1 MPSNIAHMLISHKA
15 IYKVK
20 EKNIPEYSAF
30 VDLLDKPMKDKGK
43 EEINLRAYM
52 NLGSLGP
59 DLFYYSK
66 LVKGAVEMFRD
77 GFVNARGVEPWSYH
91 LHSIRPNEFPL
102 KLIEIVFRDA
112 LKKDEKYELQAE
124 DYARLAFIAGYLTHI
139 AVDQILHP
147 IVNEATG
154 PYYRSGDYRKK
165 HRECEIF
172 QDYFIYEGVYRMEG
186 KLETNGDTYDFF
198 KQDFNLWAD
207 CIPGNTFRNTE
218 DWFRYFLQRGFA
230 ETYNIFPDDDV
241 IEDSVDNILL
251 TLRVCNQFGP
261 YKETAKEFR
270 RNGER
275 SINYKKYITDL
286 NYFQHYN
293 IAVELAALYLIAL
306 FEIYALLK
314 ADLDFTEKQARRFKH
329 IVSSADLSCPLEKDI
344 FKKAED
350 ALKKTIDIDPGIT
363 FLKDKINLLRFS
375 QRISKGKKW
384 RKK

>member
-30 VDLLDKPMKDKGK
+30 VDLLDNPMKDEEKG
-43 EEINLRAYM
+43 EINLRAYM

-66 LVKGAVEMFRD
+66 LAKGAVEMFRD

-112 LKKDEKYELQAE
+112 LEKNGKYELQAE

-139 AVDQILHP
+139 AMDQILHP
-147 IVNEATG
+147 IINKAVG
-154 PYYRSGDYRKK
+154 PYYRSGDFRKK

-172 QDYFIYEGVYRMEG
+172 QDYFIYEGVYRLEG
-186 KLETNGDTYDFF
+186 KLGTEGEKYDFF

-207 CIPGNTFRNTE
+207 CIPGNTFQNTE
-218 DWFRYFLQRGFA
+218 DWFRCFLQRGFA
-230 ETYNIFPDDDV
+230 ETYNLFPDENT

-251 TLRVCNQFGP
+251 TLRFCNQFGP
-261 YKETAKEFR
+261 YKKAANEFR
-270 RNGER
+270 SEGEA
-275 SINYKKYITDL
+275 SIKYKQYIADL
-286 NYFQHYN
+286 DYFKHYN
-293 IAVELAALYLIAL
+293 TAVELAALYIMAL
-306 FEIYALLK
+306 YEIYALLK
-314 ADLDFTEKQARRFKH
+314 ANCDFSEKQARRFKH
-329 IVSSADLSCPLEKDI
+329 IVSAADLSCPLEKNI
-344 FKKAED
+344 FAKAEK
-350 ALKKTIDIDPGIT
+350 ALKKTIDLDSGIA
-363 FLKDKINLLRFS
+363 FLKDKINLLQFS
-375 QRISKGKKW
+375 QKIDGRKKW